1 MFALFA
7 VFWLEVLTVNF
18 NGFIRALLHQC
29 YSFGLWVLGIFF
41 NSKSL
46 KYQTSI
52 LMQWKADLLTTGFFL
67 TGLGLGV
74 ELQRAWIWN
83 SSGVFLLQSF
93 GIKHTNTFL
102 KDGLSVLLLRI
113 NCALMCFYLSDNF
126 FCCFAKIIVFNFTP
140 HNSCKKCLVLV
151 LTILLPKKLK

>member
-1 MFALFA
+1 MFA
-7 VFWLEVLTVNF
+7 VFRLEVLIVNF

-29 YSFGLWVLGIFF
+29 YSFGLWVLGIFL

-67 TGLGLGV
+67 TRLGV
-74 ELQRAWIWN
+74 ELQRALIWN
-83 SSGVFLLQSF
+83 SSGGFFLQSF
-93 GIKHTNTFL
+93 GIKHTNIFL

-113 NCALMCFYLSDNF
+113 NCALMCFFLSDNF
-126 FCCFAKIIVFNFTP
+126 FFCFAKIIVFNFTP
-140 HNSCKKCLVLV
+140 HNSCKKCIVLV
-151 LTILLPKKLK
+151 LTILLPKKFK